1 MLTLRGALCCLAI
14 VAILPF
20 MHACAAGASAGEMD
34 VCLVKSFRTG
44 AGGMRL
50 PAWRPYL
57 LFKDGTAYAE
67 PKLAPDQMDLAR
79 SRQNEAERW
88 GTWTKRAGGKTLSMP
103 GHALMPTAQC
113 VAPAAAGTSIQGS
126 YKHVGG
132 GGNTISGG
140 HASFVHSDHYLFY
153 SDGRFRCGSFSGL
166 VSPGASAAT
175 HRASRTGHYRI
186 EGYSI
191 DLRYDDGG
199 EAHLFF
205 YADSEQLLHI
215 GGDDYVP
222 ASE

>member
-1 MLTLRGALCCLAI
+1 MPTLRRAPFCLAI
-14 VAILPF
+14 VAMLPF
-20 MHACAAGASAGEMD
+20 VHACASGASTQEMD

-67 PKLAPDQMDLAR
+67 PKLAPDHMDLAR
-79 SRQNEAERW
+79 SRQDETERW
-88 GTWTKRAGGKTLSMP
+88 GTWTKQAGAKILSMP
-103 GHALMPTAQC
+103 GHAPMPTAQC
-113 VAPAAAGTSIQGS
+113 LAPVAAGTSIQGS

-140 HASFVHSDHYLFY
+140 HAAFSHSDYYRFY
-153 SDGRFRCGSFSGL
+153 SDGRFRCGSLSGL
-166 VSPGASAAT
+166 VSPGASVVSQSAT
-175 HRASRTGHYRI
+175 RMGRYRI

-205 YADSEQLLHI
+205 YADGEQLLHI
-215 GGDDYVP
+215 GGNDYVP